1 VVEGEFDPRGGFDGL
16 GGFDAPPEARH
27 CYRTLHFRG
36 TLVSSALREE
46 LQRIHERVLSHNMV
60 LGALRG
66 IPQTSELI
74 TLATAGGGR
83 RAMVAGDVR

>member
-1 VVEGEFDPRGGFDGL
+1 
-16 GGFDAPPEARH
+16 
-27 CYRTLHFRG
+27 
-36 TLVSSALREE
+36 
-46 LQRIHERVLSHNMV
+46 VLSHNMV